1 MHISPNSSS
10 ENRLIFNAHSSSFV
24 KSKNQEQDPLTCL
37 SVLFGVILFS
47 CIVTRSAFLLR
58 VVNYLAFVDCL
69 RRDIGSWRLQPCS

>member
-37 SVLFGVILFS
+37 SLCPVWRYFVFLYCHAQ
-47 CIVTRSAFLLR
+47 CI
-58 VVNYLAFVDCL
+58 FVA
-69 RRDIGSWRLQPCS
+69 RR